1 MNDRTDLEAR
11 LQSLEDREAI
21 KEVTYKYARCL
32 NSLRWDEMRDCFT
45 EDATTAYTDGAQS
58 LIGIEAII
66 GFLSSAH
73 SREHRL
79 AGRVGTH
86 VLTQPEIELTSAV
99 TARAIWSFTY
109 TALDSVE
116 KKGRGQSAYYRNQYV
131 KRDGQWKISHIGYKL
146 AYSPQYEVPGLAITI
161 GKFAYTGL
169 DDDAAASLSDSR

>member
-1 MNDRTDLEAR
+1 MAHF
-11 LQSLEDREAI
+11 EDTEAI
-21 KEVTYKYARCL
+21 KRLKYKYLRCL
-32 NSLRWDEMRDCFT
+32 DTKAWTELADCFT

-58 LIGIEAII
+58 LSGIEAII

-109 TALDSVE
+109 TALDAVE
-116 KKGRGQSAYYRNQYV
+116 KKGQGQSAYYRNQDM

-146 AYSPQYEVPGLAITI
+146 AYSPQYEVPGLTITI

-169 DDDAAASLSDSR
+169 DDDAAASLSDSH